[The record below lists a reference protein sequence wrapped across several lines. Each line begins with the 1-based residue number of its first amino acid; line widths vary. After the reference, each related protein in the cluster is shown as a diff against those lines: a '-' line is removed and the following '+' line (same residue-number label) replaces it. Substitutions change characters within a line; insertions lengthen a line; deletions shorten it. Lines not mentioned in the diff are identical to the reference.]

1 MSRVIC
7 FDITFIV
14 AIAKGCVGGLMTG
27 CLFLQIEAINNA
39 FVTARDEID
48 YAKEVRE
55 DMLSFEQFH
64 K

>member
-1 MSRVIC
+1 
-7 FDITFIV
+7 
-14 AIAKGCVGGLMTG
+14 MTG